1 MSEKMKTKFSPP
13 VGRVNWGTGIVI
25 GIIIFIT
32 LSITM
37 TVIFMTQDVSLVA
50 DNYYEKSLSYQ
61 EEIDKQSRTKS
72 LDEQVKI
79 NFTGEV
85 INILFPSAY
94 LDKDLSG
101 EIYFYRPSNP
111 SLDFKLPLQVNTE
124 GTQIIPVERL
134 EKGFWRLKLNWTMDG
149 NGYYNERAITI
160 E

>member
-1 MSEKMKTKFSPP
+1 MKIKIS
-13 VGRVNWGTGIVI
+13 WGTGIVI
-25 GIIIFIT
+25 GIIIFVV
-32 LSITM
+32 LSVTM
-37 TVIFMTQDVSLVA
+37 TVIFMTQDVSLVS

-72 LDEQVKI
+72 LDEQIKI
-79 NFTGEV
+79 NFYGEV
-85 INILFPSAY
+85 ISVLFPNDY
-94 LDKDLSG
+94 LGEKISG

-111 SLDFKLPLQVNTE
+111 DLDFNLPLKLVE
-124 GTQIIPVERL
+124 GNQNIPVERL